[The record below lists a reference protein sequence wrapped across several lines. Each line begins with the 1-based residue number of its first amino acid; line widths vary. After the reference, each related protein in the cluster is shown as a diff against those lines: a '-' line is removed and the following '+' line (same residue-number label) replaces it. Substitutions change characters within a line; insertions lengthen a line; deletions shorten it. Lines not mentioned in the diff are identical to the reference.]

1 MRRKTQRWAA
11 SNFAIRYLLFGS
23 EPQASCPALRTSF
36 FSVLKPSDVT
46 TNQPLTPKLS
56 TMKPLPLFRMI
67 PNHFCLFSIAPSRF
81 YSCAVSSLVLLLSA
95 STSYA
100 DDTFPAADKAFV
112 AKVSQ
117 GGMFEVELAKVAET
131 KATTQDLRDQ
141 ANTEEHDHTLV
152 GNKLKSIMETNGM
165 QFPTALNAEF
175 QARLDKLSALS
186 GAAFDSAYL
195 HAMQEIHHID
205 GAAFKQ
211 ESTGGSN
218 PDLKAFAA
226 ETHRIVLRH
235 LGELGATVN

>member
-1 MRRKTQRWAA
+1 MNLIA
-11 SNFAIRYLLFGS
+11 
-23 EPQASCPALRTSF
+23 
-36 FSVLKPSDVT
+36 
-46 TNQPLTPKLS
+46 
-56 TMKPLPLFRMI
+56 LFRMI
-67 PNHFCLFSIAPSRF
+67 SNYFSTLSMTRARC
-81 YSCAVSSLVLLLSA
+81 YSCMFGSMVLALSA

-100 DDTFPAADKAFV
+100 ENSFSAADKAFV

-117 GGMFEVELAKVAET
+117 GGMFEVELAKVAEN

-152 GNKLKSIMETNGM
+152 GDKLKSIMEANGM
-165 QFPTALNAEF
+165 EFPTALNAEF

-186 GAAFDSAYL
+186 GAAFDAAYL
-195 HAMQEIHHID
+195 HTMEEIHHID

-218 PDLKAFAA
+218 PDLKSFAA

-235 LGELGATVN
+235 LGELGATM

>member
-1 MRRKTQRWAA
+1 M
-11 SNFAIRYLLFGS
+11 NFI
-23 EPQASCPALRTSF
+23 PSF
-36 FSVLKPSDVT
+36 RIIS
-46 TNQPLTPKLS
+46 
-56 TMKPLPLFRMI
+56 
-67 PNHFCLFSIAPSRF
+67 NHFSAFSMTRSRL
-81 YSCAVSSLVLLLSA
+81 YSFAVGSIVLAVSA

-100 DDTFPAADKAFV
+100 DDSFSAADKVFV
-112 AKVSQ
+112 GKVSQ

-141 ANTEEHDHTLV
+141 AATEEHDHTLV
-152 GNKLKSIMETNGM
+152 GNKLKSIMEANGM
-165 QFPTALNAEF
+165 EFPTALNAEF

-186 GAAFDSAYL
+186 GAAFDAAYL
-195 HAMQEIHHID
+195 QAMEKIHHID